1 MTPPLL
7 SCWTLWHLPAFDAC
21 TEEERRI
28 LLDYCFCAVKRN
40 SDEVRLGVLRVLE
53 YYVRSLQG
61 IAPVE
66 SIPNDNWRKG
76 TSGNVRDSDIRESR
90 APGIPDDLRERII
103 QLVSALSMNY
113 TSSTYLRYR
122 ILSMLGYDA
131 AELEKYRDILF
142 GGGESTSDLFLEN
155 LKVGTPWVL
164 KAVNIEY
171 FLDRL
176 RSGRREEKLHI
187 ATHLSNL
194 LKSQRKSYG
203 AALRRQRVE
212 ICHHAVDLGSAERNR
227 HRTHQG
233 FGDR

>member
-1 MTPPLL
+1 MLDRVNEEEKRKYLELIVGYYKRTNGNIDDATTFILL
-7 SCWTLWHLPAFDAC
+7 DSMLYLPFDAC

-142 GGGESTSDLFLEN
+142 GEGESTSDLFLEN
-155 LKVGTPWVL
+155 LKVGTPVS
-164 KAVNIEY
+164 KP
-171 FLDRL
+171 
-176 RSGRREEKLHI
+176 
-187 ATHLSNL
+187 
-194 LKSQRKSYG
+194 
-203 AALRRQRVE
+203 
-212 ICHHAVDLGSAERNR
+212 
-227 HRTHQG
+227 
-233 FGDR
+233 